1 MKKIKVKTKL
11 KKFYKKNK
19 LIVNTAA
26 TVFIVG
32 AVILTTF
39 LVIAN
44 NNKLKEYSTDT
55 YTIKYDKS
63 WKIKDK
69 TQNTVELKH
78 KSKSKI
84 NIEIVTLKEE
94 NKYLES
100 EDLIEELLYSVGIE
114 NKEYKLL
121 QKQESN
127 ITKYNYNG
135 YKILYETEDNQVLV
149 VLAKKADKVLLFT
162 YEAKNDYFDIVYD
175 SVQNILY
182 NFKIED
188 KTYEI
193 SKSVDIKTE
202 EIKWS
207 ENEKL
212 LKKVKKNKDY
222 VIANNNYEIVVS
234 APSNFKIKTFESTY
248 GTYEFSGLD
257 KGSIN
262 MDISIYNRNLYQ
274 YLETDET
281 LGTLYYEYSYQRKTD
296 SYKKFKETLSTYDSK
311 YKSYIYKASYEYKL
325 LNKNQ
330 KHENVILVYEINKN
344 HIVVIKIESVDN
356 KISKQLIDKIKI
368 KKATNYSRYI
378 SNEIEDEKKVAV
390 LKRFSDYKRTKYDE
404 IKIKLPVSYEELDYE
419 SNIYQ
424 ERYYGINYDKKNDIY
439 QYNVN
444 YSLTGNT
451 ITPDRVISNIWI
463 STQGAYQPLVYE
475 KTVTYNEK
483 EYDVYFGGYTNNGAG
498 FGQPTSTT
506 SHYVNKKVLIHKLKT
521 GGCLVIEVDGN
532 NIEIS
537 EQLLNDLTNIDI
549 MNKEYK

>member
-100 EDLIEELLYSVGIE
+100 EDLIEELLYSIGIE

-135 YKILYETEDNQVLV
+135 YKILYEKEDNQVLV

-296 SYKKFKETLSTYDSK
+296 SYKKFKEALSTYDSK
-311 YKSYIYKASYEYKL
+311 YKAYIYKASYEYKL
-325 LNKNQ
+325 INKNQ

-475 KTVTYNEK
+475 KAVTYNEK

>member
-19 LIVNTAA
+19 LIINTAA
-26 TVFIVG
+26 IVFIVG
-32 AVILTTF
+32 AIILTTF

-63 WKIKDK
+63 WKIKNK
-69 TQNTVELKH
+69 TQNTIELKH

-100 EDLIEELLYSVGIE
+100 EDLIEELLYSIGIE

-127 ITKYNYNG
+127 ITRYNYNG
-135 YKILYETEDNQVLV
+135 YKILYEKEDNQVLV

-175 SVQNILY
+175 SVQSILY
-182 NFKIED
+182 NFKIKD

-257 KGSIN
+257 KGTIN
-262 MDISIYNRNLYQ
+262 MDVSIYNRNLYQ
-274 YLETDET
+274 YLEKEES
-281 LGTLYYEYSYQRKTD
+281 LGTLYYEYSYQRKND
-296 SYKKFKETLSTYDSK
+296 SYKKFKEALSTYDSK
-311 YKSYIYKASYEYKL
+311 YKSYVYKVSYEYKL

-330 KHENVILVYEINKN
+330 KHENVIIVYEINKN
-344 HIVVIKIESVDN
+344 HIVVIKLESVDN
-356 KISKQLIDKIKI
+356 KIPEKLLDKIKI

-378 SNEIEDEKKVAV
+378 SNEIEDEKQVAV
-390 LKRFSDYKRTKYDE
+390 LKRFSDYKKVNYDE
-404 IKIKLPVSYEELDYE
+404 IKIKLPTSYEELDYE

-424 ERYYGINYDKKNDIY
+424 DRYYGINYDKKNSIY
-439 QYNVN
+439 QYDVN

-451 ITPDRVISNIWI
+451 TTPERVISNIWM
-463 STQGAYQPLVYE
+463 STQGTYQPLVYE
-475 KTVTYNEK
+475 KTITYNEN
-483 EYDVYFGGYTNNGAG
+483 EYDIYTGGYTNTGVG
-498 FGQPTSTT
+498 YGQQPSTT
-506 SHYVNKKVLIHKLKT
+506 SHYVNKKVLIHKLTT

-532 NIEIS
+532 NAEIN

-549 MNKEYK
+549 MIKEYK